1 MTAPSNPDPAL
12 ARRIDPAIV
21 HSIRQASTATST
33 DFGLLMAQASQ
44 ESGFHADAKS
54 STSSASGLFQF
65 VDSTWLDLV
74 HRFGAKYGMGQM
86 AQQIGQ
92 TADGKATVS
101 DPALR
106 QKILALRQ
114 DPRLSA
120 ALAGEYTKLNQGEVE
135 HALGHPL
142 QRADLYMAHFLGA
155 SGATSFLKAVETK
168 GNTVAADLLPE
179 AASANRGIFYD
190 AQTGKA
196 RTVADIYHVLA
207 TKIEREAS
215 DLGGITTPAA
225 PAATSVA
232 ATPATGPAIATAAS
246 AGHAVDWS
254 SVKLSA
260 AVLDMLNIVALA
272 AFKMTTKDSATL
284 YAPPLPV
291 GPRERRSI

>member
-21 HSIRQASTATST
+21 HSIRQASAATST

-74 HRFGAKYGMGQM
+74 HRFGAKYGLGQM

-92 TADGKATVS
+92 TADGKPTVS

-114 DPRLSA
+114 DPQLSA
-120 ALAGEYTKLNQGEVE
+120 ALAGEYTRLNQGEVE

-215 DLGGITTPAA
+215 DLGGIATPAA
-225 PAATSVA
+225 PVATGVA
-232 ATPATGPAIATAAS
+232 PTGPAIATAS
-246 AGHAVDWS
+246 PRGHTVDWS
-254 SVKLSA
+254 SIKLSA
-260 AVLDMLNIVALA
+260 AVLDMLNVVALA
-272 AFKMTTKDSATL
+272 ALKMTTKDSATL
-284 YAPPLPV
+284 YAPTLPV
-291 GPRERRSI
+291 VPRERRSI